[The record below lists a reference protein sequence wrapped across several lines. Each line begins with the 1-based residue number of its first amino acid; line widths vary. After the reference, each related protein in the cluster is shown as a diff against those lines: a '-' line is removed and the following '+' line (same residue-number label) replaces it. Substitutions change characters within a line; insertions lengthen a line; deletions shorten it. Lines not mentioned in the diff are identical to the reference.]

1 MVESVDLGELWTVQE
16 PLEIKNKD
24 FWMKLR
30 IKNDRKTN
38 QVYYDILGGRKGK
51 EAHVH
56 YGFNLKGDLIF
67 DLPREQVQK
76 LRREA
81 DSHLHGRISDEEKI
95 LKKSEGKINFIFRVI
110 VKASTR
116 ESRVS
121 RFEFRSPTSESPPSD
136 LPM

>member
-1 MVESVDLGELWTVQE
+1 MVEFVDPSELWTSQE
-16 PLEIKNKD
+16 PLEIRNKD

-30 IKNDRKTN
+30 IMKDMKTN
-38 QVYYDILGGRKGK
+38 QAYYDVLGGWKGK

-81 DSHLHGRISDEEKI
+81 DSHLHGRISDKAKI
-95 LKKSEGKINFIFRVI
+95 LKKSQAKINFVLRVI

-116 ESRVS
+116 ESQIS

-136 LPM
+136 LPA